1 MRRETARIEVEE
13 ESEEEGSE
21 RAEMEFQWMELSLCS
36 ARGLTQPQT
45 MKMEGV
51 IQGRKVLVLID
62 SGASHNFI
70 STRLIQE
77 LRLGV
82 DPTFGSVGEIR
93 GVHLWTTSHHI
104 RRPNTTL

>member
-1 MRRETARIEVEE
+1 MNKSMRRETARIEVEE

-70 STRLIQE
+70 STRLM
-77 LRLGV
+77 
-82 DPTFGSVGEIR
+82 
-93 GVHLWTTSHHI
+93 
-104 RRPNTTL
+104 